1 MFTLNKCQNVIVWNV
16 KVKKNIYLGQNHH
29 ETQTHTPWIFYSGEW
44 NCENQK
50 KIVLVVANQS
60 IILFD
65 GVWWS
70 WWSSWQ
76 ISNLMLNVTKEF
88 FFARIPNKSHVEK
101 FKKKLDHH
109 WKQTFFY
116 RKSLFV
122 VVVFF
127 TMFMLMMIIIFI
139 DTHNTPKGCKI
150 LL

>member
-101 FKKKLDHH
+101 FKKKTGPPLKTDIFLP
-109 WKQTFFY
+109 QIIICCCCFFY
-116 RKSLFV
+116 NVYVDDDHYFHWY
-122 VVVFF
+122 
-127 TMFMLMMIIIFI
+127 T
-139 DTHNTPKGCKI
+139 
-150 LL
+150 